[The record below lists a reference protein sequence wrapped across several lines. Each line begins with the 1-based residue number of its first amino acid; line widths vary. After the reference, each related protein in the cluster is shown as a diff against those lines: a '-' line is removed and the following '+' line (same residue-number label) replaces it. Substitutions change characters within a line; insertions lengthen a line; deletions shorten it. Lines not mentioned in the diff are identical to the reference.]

1 MCAFFSPK
9 IRYIVPKQR
18 DFRLQHKNKRIIH
31 KFMWRVEGGWKETE
45 CTVQLKK
52 NEAHSAIQNKSLL
65 RESGSNYSKV
75 AEFLEAEA
83 AQLQ

>member
-1 MCAFFSPK
+1 
-9 IRYIVPKQR
+9 
-18 DFRLQHKNKRIIH
+18 
-31 KFMWRVEGGWKETE
+31 MWRAEGGWKETE
-45 CTVQLKK
+45 CTVQLKKK

-75 AEFLEAEA
+75 AEFLEAAA